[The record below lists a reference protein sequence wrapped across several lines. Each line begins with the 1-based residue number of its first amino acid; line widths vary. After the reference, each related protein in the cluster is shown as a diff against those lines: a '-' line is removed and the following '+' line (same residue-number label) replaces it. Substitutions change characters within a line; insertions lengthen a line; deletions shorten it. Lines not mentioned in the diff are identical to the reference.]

1 MTTFPTDNTDNGDIM
16 RSVTWQYADATKL
29 VGALEI
35 LKEAFDQTT
44 KDFFNSFVAQL
55 NVSSADA
62 FGLSVLG
69 KCLGVPRVASISD
82 ENYAK
87 LLIGRV
93 KLLNSDATLEDYRTY
108 VEYVFG
114 GYVSISDTLEMGLS
128 YSIASD
134 APEWISKLITD
145 YPDAAFVFPSGVR
158 STEHS
163 GSLMFGLSNDGDT
176 PQDTFCGGLDNSSFN
191 WRLTPNGTFTE

>member
-16 RSVTWQYADATKL
+16 RSVTWQYADASKL

-44 KDFFNSFVAQL
+44 RDFFDSFVEKL

-82 ENYAK
+82 ENYKK

-93 KLLNSDATLEDYRTY
+93 KLLNSDATLEDYRKY
-108 VEYVFG
+108 VEDVFG
-114 GYVSISDTLEMGLS
+114 GAVTVSDTLEMGLA
-128 YSIASD
+128 YSIASGAD
-134 APEWISKLITD
+134 EWISKLITD

-158 STEHS
+158 SSTHS
-163 GSLMFGLSNDGDT
+163 DSLMFGLDGQQNDTDVSV
-176 PQDTFCGGLDNSSFN
+176 GGLDESGFN
-191 WRLTPNGTFTE
+191 WRLTPEGNWQ

>member
-16 RSVTWQYADATKL
+16 RSVTWQYADASKL

-55 NVSSADA
+55 NVSSTDA

-87 LLIGRV
+87 LIIGRV
-93 KLLNSDATLEDYRTY
+93 KLLNSDATLEDYRAY

-114 GYVSISDTLEMGLS
+114 GAVTVSDTLEMGLS

-134 APEWISKLITD
+134 ADEWISELITN

-163 GSLMFGLSNDGDT
+163 DSLMFGLSNDGDT
-176 PQDTFCGGLDNSSFN
+176 PQDTFCGGLDDSSLN

>member
-16 RSVTWQYADATKL
+16 RSVTWQYADASKL

-35 LKEAFDQTT
+35 LKEAFDKTT

-82 ENYAK
+82 ENYKK

-93 KLLNSDATLEDYRTY
+93 KLLNSDATLEDYREY
-108 VEYVFG
+108 VEYVFDG
-114 GYVSISDTLEMGLS
+114 VVTISDTSEMGFS
-128 YSIASD
+128 YEIASD
-134 APEWISKLITD
+134 ADEWISNLITD
-145 YPDAAFVFPSGVR
+145 YPDVAFVFPSGVR

-163 GSLMFGLSNDGDT
+163 KSLMFGLDGQQNNT
-176 PQDTFCGGLDNSSFN
+176 NVSVGGLDESGFN
-191 WRLTPNGTFTE
+191 WRLTPKGNWQ